1 MLSEV
6 FWSFFTTAM
15 VGIIYKLIN
24 VGYKSKCK
32 ECSCC
37 GISIKRDVEME
48 QKELEFTTLNPLR
61 PQQMND
67 LERQDSMGN
76 SQRA

>member
-32 ECSCC
+32 EISCC
-37 GISIKRDVEME
+37 GIRILRDTETE
-48 QKELEFTTLNPLR
+48 QKELEFTTLHPVVR
-61 PQQMND
+61 T
-67 LERQDSMGN
+67 ESQDG
-76 SQRA
+76 QTTPTTR